1 MADHSSQLASNPF
14 LSRFLGGLPR
24 DVADSFTPEQLAAVQ
39 RAFGMRYAQEHAID
53 LRRTV
58 RVLGRRVYV
67 VLLVGRE
74 RAEGTARPYLGYG
87 VAAAMVSVG
96 LLLLL

>member
-1 MADHSSQLASNPF
+1 MADHSSQLQSNPF

-39 RAFGMRYAQEHAID
+39 RAFGMRYAQPHAID

-58 RVLGRRVYV
+58 RVLGRRMYV

-74 RAEGTARPYLGYG
+74 RTDDTARPYLGYG
-87 VAAAMVSVG
+87 VAAALVSVG